1 VVAALRHKTLVFN
14 NLRRTTE
21 GLRAGAPLAAPVD
34 AMTRKILIVEDE
46 EPIHFALREY
56 FSAVGYEVT
65 AAREWEEAEA
75 LLATRRFDIVL
86 TDLRL
91 TGFGGAE
98 GLEIIGFVR
107 ANCPDTRI
115 ILLTGYGSAD
125 VQMEAHRRG
134 VDAMLFKPTPLVE
147 VARTADQV
155 MRLAS

>member
-1 VVAALRHKTLVFN
+1 MTKRFFSALYDERAVVFTLA
-14 NLRRTTE
+14 RRSQH
-21 GLRAGAPLAAPVD
+21 RSI
-34 AMTRKILIVEDE
+34 AMKRKILIIEDE

-65 AAREWEEAEA
+65 GAREWEEAEA
-75 LLATRRFDIVL
+75 LLVTRKFDIVL

-98 GLEIIGFVR
+98 GLEIIGFIR

-115 ILLTGYGSAD
+115 ILLTGYGSSA
-125 VQMEAHRRG
+125 VQTEAHRLG
-134 VDAMLFKPTPLVE
+134 VDAILFKPTPLVE
-147 VARTADQV
+147 VARTADRL